1 MQCWRSPGG
10 RARAAAELIAH
21 CRSAL
26 FLFFFTHRVG
36 LHSTLGRSQG
46 EGSQVWRIARGRSR
60 TPRQQSRYESTCF
73 ALETRALYAQ
83 ETLSEIDCGVWCQRG
98 FLKHL
103 CFCCFKK
110 PLVLQ
115 YADMHLTL
123 MVPVPS
129 FGSLLMARRQ
139 RKDIILIRNII

>member
-1 MQCWRSPGG
+1 MKGEAQDTAMSVCLCATRQRRSHTGLLSCATCRATCRVQCWRSPGG

-26 FLFFFTHRVG
+26 FLFFFTHRVR

-73 ALETRALYAQ
+73 ALQTGALCAQKTR
-83 ETLSEIDCGVWCQRG
+83 CQK
-98 FLKHL
+98 FS
-103 CFCCFKK
+103 
-110 PLVLQ
+110 
-115 YADMHLTL
+115 AA
-123 MVPVPS
+123 
-129 FGSLLMARRQ
+129 FGAREAF
-139 RKDIILIRNII
+139 